1 MPSGGHAIERIRTN
15 YVRYVREYPER
26 GRARDGGEINTSTPD
41 NLVRLKTMTAA
52 RSSIFEEDALLRRT
66 MARMN
71 DWALGLPSIGPRLLF
86 LVGTGFD
93 EDPIDFYLY
102 FLELKEPSLAA
113 AARAEF
119 LRYNQATR
127 VLSVG
132 RELAAAGWMVV
143 PVAIRVAGAM
153 RSAAE
158 FGGGEKFQAFLT
170 DSGSEGGYLRDVEF
184 MLLDPLGPQQHLAEA
199 SGGKVVMG
207 GRGLDQLISESSGW
221 YRLTYQVDRAP
232 DGVLHEVAVTSNR
245 SGVKVEST
253 DVVVSG
259 TSEGRAAMRLRTLLE
274 DPTLSGELPVQV
286 EIGEPRSGEGDK
298 IIADMT
304 VIVDFAPIAPLFAND
319 GKRVLRFSVAVRG
332 DAGGTSIHHQLAT
345 AVGAVGGMRYEV
357 PIQWKK
363 KEPSDVAVV
372 VEDLGSSAWGGTV
385 EALRD

>member
-1 MPSGGHAIERIRTN
+1 M
-15 YVRYVREYPER
+15 
-26 GRARDGGEINTSTPD
+26 
-41 NLVRLKTMTAA
+41 
-52 RSSIFEEDALLRRT
+52 
-66 MARMN
+66 
-71 DWALGLPSIGPRLLF
+71 
-86 LVGTGFD
+86 
-93 EDPIDFYLY
+93 
-102 FLELKEPSLAA
+102 
-113 AARAEF
+113 
-119 LRYNQATR
+119 
-127 VLSVG
+127 
-132 RELAAAGWMVV
+132 
-143 PVAIRVAGAM
+143 
-153 RSAAE
+153 SAAE

-170 DSGSEGGYLRDVEF
+170 DRTAEGGYLRAVDF

-199 SGGKVVMG
+199 SGGTVVMG
-207 GRGLDQLISESSGW
+207 GRGLDKLISESSGW

-286 EIGEPRSGEGDK
+286 EIGEPRSAEGDK

-319 GKRVLRFSVAVRG
+319 GKRVLRFSVAVRD

-385 EALRD
+385 EELRD

>member
-1 MPSGGHAIERIRTN
+1 
-15 YVRYVREYPER
+15 
-26 GRARDGGEINTSTPD
+26 
-41 NLVRLKTMTAA
+41 MTAA
-52 RSSIFEEDALLRRT
+52 RSSIFEEDALLTRT

-102 FLELKEPSLAA
+102 FLETKEPSLAA

-143 PVAIRVAGAM
+143 PVAIRVAGTM
-153 RSAAE
+153 RSSAE

-170 DSGSEGGYLRDVEF
+170 DSDNEGGYLRDVEF

-199 SGGKVVMG
+199 SGGQVVMG
-207 GRGLDQLISESSGW
+207 GRGLDKLISESSGW

-232 DGVLHEVAVTSNR
+232 DGVLHEVVVTSNR

-259 TSEGRAAMRLRTLLE
+259 TSEGRAAMRLRRLLD
-274 DPTLSGELPVQV
+274 DPTLIGELPVRV
-286 EIGEPRSGEGDK
+286 EIGEPRSADGDK
-298 IIADMT
+298 IIADLT
-304 VIVDFAPIAPLFAND
+304 VIVDFAPIAPLFAKD
-319 GKRVLRFSVAVRG
+319 GKRVLRFSVAVRD
-332 DAGGTSIHHQLAT
+332 DAGGTSIHHQLVT

-357 PIQWKK
+357 PVQWRK

-385 EALRD
+385 EELRH